1 MNLCPVCGAKL
12 EPYFIENTVGKP
24 ERYYLQHGKKQ
35 EPAFFCPN
43 ATPHDGHGMN
53 LWTETSAQNWVA
65 MQKRQEEFKARI

>member
-12 EPYFIENTVGKP
+12 EPLFVENMADKQ
-24 ERYYLQHGKKQ
+24 ERYYLRYGNKQ

-53 LWTETSAQNWVA
+53 LWTETSIKGWFDRQNRLEK
-65 MQKRQEEFKARI
+65 MKARI